1 MLLSISLNF
10 QLQKIS
16 VDWERGCLQSL
27 ALFASSSTSSQI
39 PSAAQA
45 RMQRSNQAQNCE
57 DDWCR
62 EAHEQLL
69 VDFHASK
76 PTVNRLDTAEPCTFP
91 NPSLAVTLNDANV
104 IKSVLNHSTIN
115 IDVGEH
121 ASIVWRS
128 SPGRDDACEKGCNS
142 DRELEPFFDGIEDES
157 SDNNFL

>member
-1 MLLSISLNF
+1 M
-10 QLQKIS
+10 
-16 VDWERGCLQSL
+16 QSL
-27 ALFASSSTSSQI
+27 LVFASSSISSQI

-45 RMQRSNQAQNCE
+45 RMQRANQAQNCE
-57 DDWCR
+57 DDWYR
-62 EAHEQLL
+62 EGHEHLL
-69 VDFHASK
+69 VEFHASK

-91 NPSLAVTLNDANV
+91 NPSLAVTLNDATI
-104 IKSVLNHSTIN
+104 IKSALNHATIN

-142 DRELEPFFDGIEDES
+142 DRELDFFDGIEDES